1 VTANQLLDNML
12 TFIIGIWANPFKTMI
27 RPLNKES
34 KYSILLPAGV
44 LTENTS
50 LVYSDLAF

>member
-1 VTANQLLDNML
+1 ML